1 MLKLMMYIISQRMD
15 GWTCRQ
21 RATVHVR
28 VSDTPICTVEEDE
41 KTSVVETDA
50 EDERVDW
57 RCAMI
62 RMQIGSLIREKSH
75 NNRSCVKPLDTH
87 SFAPQSIFLGQNDT
101 EGDRHQIRVARGL
114 VP

>member
-28 VSDTPICTVEEDE
+28 VSDTPVCTVEEDE
-41 KTSVVETDA
+41 KVCVVETDV

-57 RCAMI
+57 RWAM
-62 RMQIGSLIREKSH
+62 RMQIGSLIREK
-75 NNRSCVKPLDTH
+75 KPTTD
-87 SFAPQSIFLGQNDT
+87 
-101 EGDRHQIRVARGL
+101 L
-114 VP
+114 V